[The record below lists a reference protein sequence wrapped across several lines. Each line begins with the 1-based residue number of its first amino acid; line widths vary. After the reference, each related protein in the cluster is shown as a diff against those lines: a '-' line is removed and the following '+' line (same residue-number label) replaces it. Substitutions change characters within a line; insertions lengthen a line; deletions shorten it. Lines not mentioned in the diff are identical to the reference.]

1 MRAFMDTSQTS
12 SNMQFPENLYI
23 PLICAPMLRVSGL
36 ELVRAA
42 CESNIVGSFP
52 TPNARDEHQL
62 EAWLKEL
69 TEAKQKATEQGREF
83 GPYCPNLIMRR
94 DPEHIDKAIDL
105 FMKYGTQMIITSVGS
120 PKAIMPRMKAA
131 NIKVLADVASL
142 RHAEKALEAGVDGLI
157 LLSAGAGGKTGWANP
172 FAFVRAVRAF
182 YDGPL
187 VLAGGLSDGSSLY
200 AARVLGCT
208 LGYMGTR
215 FIATK
220 ESMAQPEYKQML
232 VESRIDDIVRTNAL
246 TGTATSWLKNSLVNT
261 GLDVENLPETVTQDE
276 AQKNYGYVPGMS
288 RPARWKDIWSAG
300 HSVSGV
306 DSIPTVAEL
315 VKRIHAEYITASQIR
330 H

>member
-1 MRAFMDTSQTS
+1 
-12 SNMQFPENLYI
+12 MQLLENLRI

-52 TPNARDEHQL
+52 TPNARDEHEL
-62 EAWLKEL
+62 DAWLKEL
-69 TEAKQKATEQGREF
+69 TKAKQQATAQGKEF

-131 NIKVLADVASL
+131 NIKVMADVASL

-182 YDGPL
+182 YDGP
-187 VLAGGLSDGSSLY
+187 VILAGGLSDGTSLF
-200 AARVLGCT
+200 AARTLGCT

-220 ESMAQPEYKQML
+220 ESLAQPEYKQML
-232 VESRIDDIVRTNAL
+232 VESRLDDIVRTNAI
-246 TGTATSWLKNSLVNT
+246 TGTATSWLKGSLANV
-261 GLDVENLPETVTQDE
+261 GLDVGNLPENVTQE
-276 AQKNYGYVPGMS
+276 VAQKNYGYVPGMS

-315 VKRIHAEYITASQIR
+315 VNRIHAEYLTASQIR

>member
-1 MRAFMDTSQTS
+1 MDTSQTS